1 MQNITTDNGYKPT
14 DPAISALGDT
24 LTSDAADIRSD
35 VKSLKDSVGALGQQ
49 LKAEACEKTSE
60 LKDLAAAKLENVIAR
75 GDESLKFL
83 DDEVKANPRSAV
95 AVAFAAGILANFLL
109 RR

>member
-1 MQNITTDNGYKPT
+1 MQNIQTDKSYKPVDGT
-14 DPAISALGDT
+14 IANLGDT
-24 LTSDAADIRSD
+24 LASDVDNVRGD
-35 VKSLKDSVGALGQQ
+35 VKSLKENVLALGET
-49 LKAEACEKTSE
+49 LKAEACEKTAE
-60 LKDLAAAKLENVIAR
+60 LKDLASEKLHGVMKA

-83 DDEVKANPRSAV
+83 DDEVKANPRSAI

>member
-1 MQNITTDNGYKPT
+1 MQDIQTDKGYKSL
-14 DPAISALGDT
+14 DGAVASLGDK
-24 LTSDAADIRSD
+24 LSADVNDVRDD
-35 VKSLKDSVGALGQQ
+35 VKSLKENVSALGQS
-49 LKAEACEKTSE
+49 LKDEACAKTAE
-60 LKDLAAAKLENVIAR
+60 WKDLASEKLEGVMQR

-83 DDEVKANPRSAV
+83 DDEVKANPRSAI

>member
-1 MQNITTDNGYKPT
+1 MENIHADKSYKSASG
-14 DPAISALGDT
+14 AIAGLGEKLSADVN
-24 LTSDAADIRSD
+24 DVRDD
-35 VKSLKDSVGALGQQ
+35 VKSLKENVSALGQS
-49 LKAEACEKTSE
+49 LKDEACAKTSE
-60 LKDLAAAKLENVIAR
+60 LKDLASEKLEDVMKR

-95 AVAFAAGILANFLL
+95 AIAFAAGILANFLL

>member
-1 MQNITTDNGYKPT
+1 MENIHTDKRYKST
-14 DPAISALGDT
+14 SGAIAGLGEKLSADVN
-24 LTSDAADIRSD
+24 DVRDD
-35 VKSLKDSVGALGQQ
+35 VKSLKENVSALGQS
-49 LKAEACEKTSE
+49 LKDEACAKTSE
-60 LKDLAAAKLENVIAR
+60 LKGLASEKLEDVMKR

-95 AVAFAAGILANFLL
+95 AIAFAAGILANFLL

>member
-1 MQNITTDNGYKPT
+1 MQNMTTNNSYKPA
-14 DPAISALGDT
+14 DPAVSALGET
-24 LTSDAADIRSD
+24 LASDAADIRND
-35 VKSLKDSVGALGQQ
+35 VKSLKDNVGALGQQ

-60 LKDLAAAKLENVIAR
+60 LKDLAAAKLETVIAR

-83 DDEVKANPRSAV
+83 DNEVKANPRSAV
-95 AVAFAAGILANFLL
+95 AVAFAAGILVNFLL

>member
-1 MQNITTDNGYKPT
+1 MQNIQTDKGYN
-14 DPAISALGDT
+14 PADGAIAGLSEKLSADVN
-24 LTSDAADIRSD
+24 DVRDD
-35 VKSLKDSVGALGQQ
+35 VKSLKENVSALGQS
-49 LKAEACEKTSE
+49 LKDEACAKTSE
-60 LKDLAAAKLENVIAR
+60 LKDLASEKLESVMKR

-83 DDEVKANPRSAV
+83 DDEVKANPRSAI